1 MSTTTNATTMP
12 LMMRRL
18 LGGGG
23 LRVARG
29 RMVRT
34 LSMRLVCQIRGGSVR
49 AAVRC
54 ARVPSLPRRPR
65 HGLDSTVRRWRHRQ
79 WYLQRYR
86 WKCLRRDLL
95 LSTMRLP
102 ASDRRGRRGGGLAV
116 RGLVGAQHRG
126 EALHHGGVELL
137 GGHVAELL
145 HRGAVVNHHLVA
157 AANRIGSGH
166 ARDGAPAPPV
176 SCTARAVTSPAVSAS
191 SSSMK
196 AAKRRP
202 TATRSPSSSAAKPA
216 CPSVYRQTLS
226 RPYDLAS
233 SSAASA
239 APSTPSL
246 STADSG
252 KAATPIDIVTRT
264 VSWPMSMAA
273 TEARMRSA
281 SVRASSSAVRGRMIT
296 NSSPP

>member
-157 AANRIGSGH
+157 AANRLGSGH
-166 ARDGAPAPPV
+166 ARDGAPAPPLGV
-176 SCTARAVTSPAVSAS
+176 PRAVPALVAVDEGVHGAAAHLVGPGVAVLAAAEDHLDLVLHGAAGLVHGESRDQPGGLGLVPVSY
-191 SSSMK
+191 
-196 AAKRRP
+196 
-202 TATRSPSSSAAKPA
+202 TH
-216 CPSVYRQTLS
+216 L
-226 RPYDLAS
+226 
-233 SSAASA
+233 
-239 APSTPSL
+239 
-246 STADSG
+246 
-252 KAATPIDIVTRT
+252 
-264 VSWPMSMAA
+264 
-273 TEARMRSA
+273 
-281 SVRASSSAVRGRMIT
+281 RAH
-296 NSSPP
+296 